1 MLDSEPRSL
10 EAAECRDDDDKTVFR
25 GWARMALPIEQ
36 FSIIE
41 VRKPNVGENKP
52 AGVEAD
58 IIIDTK
64 GATFRRQCSIMPAQR
79 LQSLSCVLCISLR
92 FCQ

>member
-1 MLDSEPRSL
+1 
-10 EAAECRDDDDKTVFR
+10 
-25 GWARMALPIEQ
+25 MALPIEQ

-58 IIIDTK
+58 VIIDLK
-64 GATFRRQCSIMPAQR
+64 GTGLDSWDGLGALRSV
-79 LQSLSCVLCISLR
+79 LSHK
-92 FCQ
+92 FT

>member
-1 MLDSEPRSL
+1 
-10 EAAECRDDDDKTVFR
+10 
-25 GWARMALPIEQ
+25 MAVPMEQ

-64 GATFRRQCSIMPAQR
+64 GSHLGSCCECQMVLRPS
-79 LQSLSCVLCISLR
+79 LQVVNIL
-92 FCQ
+92 